1 MFSASNDLAARF
13 STFQE
18 EAFRL
23 ETLDDYSNS
32 GNPAAFRAF
41 LAGETKPADYNA
53 DWLETVRKA
62 TESGKRMVRVHV
74 LSRPL
79 TPYLRYELSWGY
91 QTNMTAGEEFHILD
105 TTVRPNPLEGVPD
118 FWLFD
123 GREPVVLNFK
133 AEYLAV
139 ARAQATEATAWR
151 LFRRMGYHK
160 KQEQIRACSMTLLRL
175 FQPSLI
181 PGLLQ
186 TPEYIRAV
194 LEPKGL
200 TDEQLSRTVSARIER
215 QRVLYDTSKALHF
228 VVTEPVL
235 RWRLLPPAMM
245 AGQLDR
251 IVSVSRLPN
260 VDVRVVPLDAPQR
273 DVPGHSFVIRD
284 DRVVTVE
291 TTHAE
296 VVVTDQRDVSLY
308 VEKFDRFA
316 SVSLAGDA
324 MRDLVEGIRDA
335 FLRERETP

>member
-1 MFSASNDLAARF
+1 MNQAELGAA
-13 STFQE
+13 
-18 EAFRL
+18 L
-23 ETLDDYSNS
+23 
-32 GNPAAFRAF
+32 RA
-41 LAGETKPADYNA
+41 LRQA
-53 DWLETVRKA
+53 
-62 TESGKRMVRVHV
+62 SGKEAKAVARSAVMSTAKLSKIENGRVAPV
-74 LSRPL
+74 TADVERIL
-79 TPYLRYELSWGY
+79 T
-91 QTNMTAGEEFHILD
+91 ALD
-105 TTVRPNPLEGVPD
+105 VPP
-118 FWLFD
+118 
-123 GREPVVLNFK
+123 EIK

-160 KQEQIRACSMTLLRL
+160 KQEQIRALESSMTLLRL
-175 FQPSLI
+175 FQPSLV

-215 QRVLYDTSKALHF
+215 QRVLYDTSKTLRF

-235 RWRLLPPAMM
+235 RWRLLPAAMM

-251 IVSVSRLPN
+251 IVSVSRLSN
-260 VDVRVVPLDAPQR
+260 VDVRVVALDAPQH

-296 VVVTDQRDVSLY
+296 VVVTDPRDVSLY
-308 VEKFDRFA
+308 VEKFGRFT

>member
-1 MFSASNDLAARF
+1 MTGTATARATGM
-13 STFQE
+13 SQSKLSKIENGRVAPATADVE
-18 EAFRL
+18 RILTA
-23 ETLDDYSNS
+23 LDVS
-32 GNPAAFRAF
+32 P
-41 LAGETKPADYNA
+41 E
-53 DWLETVRKA
+53 
-62 TESGKRMVRVHV
+62 
-74 LSRPL
+74 
-79 TPYLRYELSWGY
+79 
-91 QTNMTAGEEFHILD
+91 I
-105 TTVRPNPLEGVPD
+105 
-118 FWLFD
+118 
-123 GREPVVLNFK
+123 K

-139 ARAQATEATAWR
+139 ARTQATEATAWR

-160 KQEQIRACSMTLLRL
+160 KQEQIRALESSMTLLRL
-175 FQPSLI
+175 FQPSLV

-215 QRVLYDTSKALHF
+215 QRVLYDTGKVLHI

-296 VVVTDQRDVSLY
+296 VVVTDPRDVSLY

-324 MRDLVEGIRDA
+324 MRELAEGIRDA

>member
-1 MFSASNDLAARF
+1 MNQAELGAA
-13 STFQE
+13 
-18 EAFRL
+18 L
-23 ETLDDYSNS
+23 
-32 GNPAAFRAF
+32 RA
-41 LAGETKPADYNA
+41 LRQA
-53 DWLETVRKA
+53 
-62 TESGKRMVRVHV
+62 SGKEAKVVARSSVMSTAKLSKIENGRVAPATADV
-74 LSRPL
+74 ERIL
-79 TPYLRYELSWGY
+79 T
-91 QTNMTAGEEFHILD
+91 ALD
-105 TTVRPNPLEGVPD
+105 VSPEI
-118 FWLFD
+118 
-123 GREPVVLNFK
+123 K

-160 KQEQIRACSMTLLRL
+160 KQEQIKALESSMTLLRL
-175 FQPSLI
+175 FQPSLV

-260 VDVRVVPLDAPQR
+260 VDVRVAPLDEPQR

-296 VVVTDQRDVSLY
+296 VVVTDPRDVSLY

-335 FLRERETP
+335 FLHERETP

>member
-1 MFSASNDLAARF
+1 MNQAELGAA
-13 STFQE
+13 
-18 EAFRL
+18 L
-23 ETLDDYSNS
+23 
-32 GNPAAFRAF
+32 RA
-41 LAGETKPADYNA
+41 LRQA
-53 DWLETVRKA
+53 
-62 TESGKRMVRVHV
+62 SGKEAKAVARSAVMSTAKLSKIENGRVAPATADV
-74 LSRPL
+74 ERIL
-79 TPYLRYELSWGY
+79 T
-91 QTNMTAGEEFHILD
+91 ALD
-105 TTVRPNPLEGVPD
+105 VSPEI
-118 FWLFD
+118 
-123 GREPVVLNFK
+123 K

-139 ARAQATEATAWR
+139 ARAQATEAIAWR

-160 KQEQIRACSMTLLRL
+160 KQEQIRALESSMTLLRL
-175 FQPSLI
+175 FQPSLV

-291 TTHAE
+291 MTHAE
-296 VVVTDQRDVSLY
+296 VVVTDPRDVSLY
-308 VEKFDRFA
+308 VEKFARFA

-335 FLRERETP
+335 FLHERETP

>member
-1 MFSASNDLAARF
+1 MNQAELGAA
-13 STFQE
+13 
-18 EAFRL
+18 L
-23 ETLDDYSNS
+23 
-32 GNPAAFRAF
+32 RA
-41 LAGETKPADYNA
+41 LRRA
-53 DWLETVRKA
+53 
-62 TESGKRMVRVHV
+62 SGKEAKVVARSAVMSTAKLSKIENGRVAPATADV
-74 LSRPL
+74 ERIL
-79 TPYLRYELSWGY
+79 T
-91 QTNMTAGEEFHILD
+91 ALD
-105 TTVRPNPLEGVPD
+105 VSPEI
-118 FWLFD
+118 
-123 GREPVVLNFK
+123 K

-160 KQEQIRACSMTLLRL
+160 KQEQIRALESSMTLLRL
-175 FQPSLI
+175 FQPSLV

-296 VVVTDQRDVSLY
+296 VVVTDPRDVSLY

-316 SVSLAGDA
+316 SVSLAEDA
-324 MRDLVEGIRDA
+324 MRDLVGGIRDA
-335 FLRERETP
+335 FLREREKP

>member
-1 MFSASNDLAARF
+1 MNQAELGAA
-13 STFQE
+13 
-18 EAFRL
+18 L
-23 ETLDDYSNS
+23 
-32 GNPAAFRAF
+32 RA
-41 LAGETKPADYNA
+41 LRQA
-53 DWLETVRKA
+53 
-62 TESGKRMVRVHV
+62 SGKEAKAVARSAVMSTAKLSKIENGRVAPATTDV
-74 LSRPL
+74 ERIL
-79 TPYLRYELSWGY
+79 T
-91 QTNMTAGEEFHILD
+91 ALD
-105 TTVRPNPLEGVPD
+105 VSPEI
-118 FWLFD
+118 
-123 GREPVVLNFK
+123 K

-160 KQEQIRACSMTLLRL
+160 KQEQIRALESSMTLLRL
-175 FQPSLI
+175 FQPSLV

-296 VVVTDQRDVSLY
+296 VVVTDPRDVSLY